1 MTYYQWRLAK
11 RNGEIV
17 QQRRLITSKTKNKWW
32 KPWEYAVEYDHG
44 EWEDVEMVVI
54 QAVLYG
60 GRICAKS
67 VFGVYMS
74 VSDGV

>member
-54 QAVLYG
+54 
-60 GRICAKS
+60 
-67 VFGVYMS
+67 
-74 VSDGV
+74 

>member
-17 QQRRLITSKTKNKWW
+17 QQRRLITSTTKNKWW
-32 KPWEYAVEYDHG
+32 KPWEYAVECDHG

-54 QAVLYG
+54 
-60 GRICAKS
+60 
-67 VFGVYMS
+67 
-74 VSDGV
+74 